1 MISIN
6 NLFAN
11 YGTTEVLKNFSL
23 NLITGNSY
31 ALVGPSGCGKSTLMK
46 ILCGIHTD
54 FDGVISYND
63 KSFFKQKI
71 SIGYVPQN
79 YGLLDWKTVKENIY
93 LPMKLHGDKMVE
105 NESNE
110 IIKILEIDDLLN
122 RYPLE
127 LSGGQRQRVALARV
141 FIYQPD
147 LLLMDEPF
155 SSLDSF
161 TSNRSQ
167 RLYLQLWKKYNI
179 TTLFITHNIFEAVT
193 ISRDILLMDKKSG
206 KIVEKIYNEAFEL
219 EYSQKVNVV
228 ASIMDIFDKLEI

>member
-54 FDGVISYND
+54 FDGEISYND

-93 LPMKLHGDKMVE
+93 LPMKLHGGKMVE

-206 KIVEKIYNEAFEL
+206 KIVKKIYNEAFEL

-228 ASIMDIFDKLEI
+228 ASIMNIFDKLEI